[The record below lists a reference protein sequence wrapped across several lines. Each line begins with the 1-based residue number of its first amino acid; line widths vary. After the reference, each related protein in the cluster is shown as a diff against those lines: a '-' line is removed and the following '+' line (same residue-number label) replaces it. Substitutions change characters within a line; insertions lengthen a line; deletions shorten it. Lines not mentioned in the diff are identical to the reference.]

1 MLIVV
6 SATLSGHASARR
18 LPSRELPVRR
28 VRLSRAWERRVVDEP
43 VSEVADA
50 LGYASVNVLVALFR
64 RHFGH
69 PAARY
74 CAQRPARA

>member
-1 MLIVV
+1 M
-6 SATLSGHASARR
+6 
-18 LPSRELPVRR
+18 
-28 VRLSRAWERRVVDEP
+28 RLSRAWERLVVDEP
-43 VSEVADA
+43 VREVADA